1 MIVPE
6 PAWPL
11 PAGLPAFRLFVSLW
25 GSLLAVDVARS
36 VDAPGWVAAL
46 LVGAVVGLS
55 SLGQW
60 APAALL
66 VGGIGWLVVTGFV
79 VNHQG
84 DLSLSGPADL
94 GRLGA
99 LLGVALLG
107 CRMPRLRGALKVRG
121 ERADHDA
128 GRTVRQ
134 LVPAGTVAPRHP
146 GER

>member
-1 MIVPE
+1 VIVPE

-55 SLGQW
+55 SLGQS

-79 VNHQG
+79 VNNRG
-84 DLSLSGPADL
+84 DLALSGPADL

-99 LLGVALLG
+99 LLAVALLG
-107 CRMPRLRGALKVRG
+107 SRMPRLRDALKVTGERG
-121 ERADHDA
+121 EHDA
-128 GRTVRQ
+128 GRTSQ
-134 LVPAGTVAPRHP
+134 PLAPAGTIAPRHAV
-146 GER
+146 ER

>member
-1 MIVPE
+1 M
-6 PAWPL
+6 
-11 PAGLPAFRLFVSLW
+11 PAFRLFVSRW
-25 GSLLAVDVARS
+25 GSLLAVDLARS
-36 VDAPGWVAAL
+36 VNSPAWVAVL
-46 LVGAVVGLS
+46 LVGAVVGFS

-99 LLGVALLG
+99 LLGVGLLG
-107 CRMPRLRGALKVRG
+107 WRLPRLRGALTVRG

-134 LVPAGTVAPRHP
+134 LVPAGTIAPRHP

>member
-1 MIVPE
+1 M
-6 PAWPL
+6 
-11 PAGLPAFRLFVSLW
+11 PAFRLFVSLW

-36 VDAPGWVAAL
+36 AEAPGWVAVL
-46 LVGAVVGLS
+46 LVGAVVGFS

-79 VNHQG
+79 VNDYG
-84 DLSLSGPADL
+84 VLALSGLADL

-99 LLGVALLG
+99 LLAAALLG
-107 CRMPRLRGALKVRG
+107 TRMHRRGDALTATG
-121 ERADHDA
+121 ERADHY
-128 GRTVRQ
+128 GVRTFQQ
-134 LVPAGTVAPRHP
+134 LAPAGTIAPRQP